1 MRRYSDEWPLLL
13 ASFHGHREIMEMLVN
28 AGANVHENAED
39 LPRDPVEDFPEL
51 SPKYPPV
58 GFEEPFAEYFALDL
72 SDGTS

>member
-1 MRRYSDEWPLLL
+1 
-13 ASFHGHREIMEMLVN
+13 MLVN